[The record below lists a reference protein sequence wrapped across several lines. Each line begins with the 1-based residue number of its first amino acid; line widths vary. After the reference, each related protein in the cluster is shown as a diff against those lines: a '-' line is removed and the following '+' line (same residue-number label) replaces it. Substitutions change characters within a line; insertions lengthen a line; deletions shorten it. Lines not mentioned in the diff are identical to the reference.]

1 MNVVAVIQHTAGE
14 YLGLMEDHLEGRRIR
29 FQYFR
34 PFAAGEP
41 FSVDEQPGEAAL
53 PWAKVGASAPAA
65 EPRAPATGEPSL
77 FDQPP
82 EPTVS
87 LDEPEITGVTMD
99 QPQGIGAAPAAGPA
113 PTVAVSPQFEQR
125 LSQMEAR
132 LADVLEAKE
141 RLERQVAAQ
150 TEELR
155 VQRAAIART
164 QRVLRNLTRPEEE
177 ATEPAP
183 KT

>member
-1 MNVVAVIQHTAGE
+1 
-14 YLGLMEDHLEGRRIR
+14 
-29 FQYFR
+29 
-34 PFAAGEP
+34 
-41 FSVDEQPGEAAL
+41 
-53 PWAKVGASAPAA
+53 
-65 EPRAPATGEPSL
+65 
-77 FDQPP
+77 
-82 EPTVS
+82 
-87 LDEPEITGVTMD
+87 MD

-113 PTVAVSPQFEQR
+113 PTVGVSPEFEQR

-164 QRVLRNLTRPEEE
+164 QRVLRNLTRPEDE